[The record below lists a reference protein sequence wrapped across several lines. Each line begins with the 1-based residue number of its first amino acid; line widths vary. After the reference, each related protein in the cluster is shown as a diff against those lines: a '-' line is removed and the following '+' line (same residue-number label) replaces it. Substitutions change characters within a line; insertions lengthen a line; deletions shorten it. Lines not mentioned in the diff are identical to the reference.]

1 MVSATIYN
9 TGSFLGTDSI
19 VLKVNG
25 LVVDQDRIWVAAGS
39 KKNISF
45 EYIPTDSGWDQIDIN
60 GVSISVEIVSNI
72 PRYIVLFALVG
83 FILFIVT
90 TYFALYSYKSKRIA
104 AG

>member
-1 MVSATIYN
+1 MGCCWIE
-9 TGSFLGTDSI
+9 
-19 VLKVNG
+19 
-25 LVVDQDRIWVAAGS
+25 
-39 KKNISF
+39 KNISF